1 MTRVCSWCKCF
12 LGDTPGAGD
21 GRPTHGICP
30 RCLLSVLEDL
40 EAMARR
46 SGLASP
52 ARTWLIVV
60 ASGDVQLLQELR
72 RRFSRS
78 RLVDVIGDR
87 RAASLVQSIA
97 APRDRRDRAHSQ
109 EHDRRC
115 YGFFVVHRLTG
126 RPGTDEVAP

>member
-12 LGDTPGAGD
+12 LGDTPAATD

-40 EAMARR
+40 ETMASRQ
-46 SGLASP
+46 GLASP
-52 ARTWLIVV
+52 AGTWLIVV

-87 RAASLVQSIA
+87 RSDSLAQSIES
-97 APRDRRDRAHSQ
+97 PPDRRDRTHSQ

-126 RPGTDEVAP
+126 PDRTDAVAP